1 MQKPLLIIGNKNYSS
16 WSLRAWLLLKAFSID
31 FDEQLI
37 ELFDPSAHPILE
49 AHSPTGKV
57 PVLVYGEGDEK
68 VTVWDTLAIAI
79 HINEYFTDTNIWT
92 GIKKSD
98 AKSPNDSQNR
108 INSAYCQ
115 SIIAEMH
122 SGLLGIRNE
131 MPMNIRATA
140 KIHPSEA
147 CLADIA
153 RIEAI
158 FADCLKRRSEDSYLF
173 GHFTAADAFFAPVML
188 RLQTYADASN
198 IALHPLTKQYCQ
210 TMLNNPHIKTWI
222 QAALQETRIIKEDE
236 AGEIVSL
243 SGVLSAKYYFPQ
255 KNHFS

>member
-16 WSLRAWLLLKAFSID
+16 WSLRAWLLLKAFDID

-37 ELFDPSAHPILE
+37 ELFDPSARQILE

-57 PVLVYGEGDEK
+57 PVLVYGEDDEK

-79 HINEYFTDTNIWT
+79 HINEYFTDINIWT

-98 AKSPNDSQNR
+98 AKSKNDSQNR
-108 INSAYCQ
+108 MNSAYCQ

-122 SGLLGIRNE
+122 SGLSGIRNE

-153 RIEAI
+153 RLEAI
-158 FADCLKRRSEDSYLF
+158 FADCLKGRSEDSYLF
-173 GHFTAADAFFAPVML
+173 GHFTAADVFFAPVVL

-198 IALHPLTKQYCQ
+198 ITLQPLTKQYCQ
-210 TMLNNPHIKTWI
+210 TMLNNPHIKAWI
-222 QAALQETRIIKEDE
+222 QAALQETRMIEEDE

-243 SGVLSAKYYFPQ
+243 SGVLSAK
-255 KNHFS
+255 